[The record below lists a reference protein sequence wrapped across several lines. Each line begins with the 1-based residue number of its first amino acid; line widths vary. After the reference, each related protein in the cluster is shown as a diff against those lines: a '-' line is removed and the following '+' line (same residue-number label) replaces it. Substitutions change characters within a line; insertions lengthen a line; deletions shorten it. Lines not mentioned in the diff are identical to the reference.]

1 MLKKYK
7 RQMRDTQDEIVKLN
21 KLILIKDA
29 EIVAVT
35 EEVASLKDFKQQMA
49 QDGKLKMQ

>member
-7 RQMRDTQDEIVKLN
+7 RQQRDTLDEIDKLN

-29 EIVAVT
+29 EITAVT
-35 EEVASLKDFKQQMA
+35 EECASLIDFKA
-49 QDGKLKMQ
+49 